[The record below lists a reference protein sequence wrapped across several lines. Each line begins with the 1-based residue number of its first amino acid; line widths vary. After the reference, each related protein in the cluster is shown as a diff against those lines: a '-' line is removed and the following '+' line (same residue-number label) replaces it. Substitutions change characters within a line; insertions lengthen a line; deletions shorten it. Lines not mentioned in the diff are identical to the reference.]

1 MKRQIVRIFLIL
13 SFFHIGM
20 IPTAN
25 AQDYPQRPVHLVIPY
40 AAGGAGDVMGRLVAE
55 RLGAKLGQ
63 KVIPENRPGA
73 GSVLAANHVSESTP
87 DGYKL
92 YFGTLAHSLNA
103 TLVPRLPYDS
113 VKDFEFIGKIGQ
125 VVFLVVTKPTLG
137 VDNLPELEKMMRE
150 NPGKLSFGSA
160 GIGSPMHIGVELFKQ
175 LSRTDALHVPYQG
188 ESAALVGLL
197 GGQVDFM
204 LCTTTSCASRLKDGS
219 LKALA
224 VTAPSRSQR
233 APDVP
238 TTTEAGMPGFQ
249 VYTWV
254 FLAAAKNTPSHV
266 IERLNVALNDV
277 LADEDFRRRA
287 LAVGFETD
295 ANTSPV
301 AIQSLV
307 VSEINKYKP
316 IIEAAGVPQK

>member
-1 MKRQIVRIFLIL
+1 MKRLIVRLFLIL
-13 SFFHIGM
+13 SFSHIGI
-20 IPTAN
+20 IPTVN

-73 GSVLAANHVSESTP
+73 GSVLAANHISESTP

-103 TLVPRLPYDS
+103 TLVPKLPYDS

-137 VDNLPELEKMMRE
+137 AGNLPELEKMIQK
-150 NPGKLSFGSA
+150 NPGKFSFGSA

-175 LSRTDALHVPYQG
+175 LTQTDALHVPYQG

-197 GGQVDFM
+197 GGQVDLM
-204 LCTTTSCASRLKDGS
+204 LCTTTSCASRLTDGS

-224 VTAPSRSQR
+224 VTAPSRSKL
-233 APDVP
+233 APDIP
-238 TTTEAGMPGFQ
+238 TTTEAGLPDFQ

-254 FLAAAKNTPSHV
+254 FLAAAKNTPPHI

-277 LADEDFRRRA
+277 LADEDFKRRA

-295 ANTSPV
+295 TNSSPA

-307 VSEINKYKP
+307 ISEIDKWKP
-316 IIEAAGVPQK
+316 VIRAAGVPKN